1 VNIVFFAHPAFL
13 KHKSMD
19 SFSNMLS
26 TGMKNKGHTVQ
37 VWFPVSVFYS
47 LPVNSFIK
55 KWLGYI
61 DQYLIFP
68 NQVRLRLKKT
78 NANTLFVFTDQ
89 ALGPWV
95 SLVKKRPHIIH
106 CHDFLALQS
115 AIGEIPENH
124 TSWSGRLYQSY
135 IHRGYSTSTN
145 FISVSKKTKEQLHR
159 FLPIAPNC
167 SEVVYNGLKDVFNTC
182 LSCKAR
188 ELLINI
194 TGLDLM
200 QGYILHIGG
209 NQWYKNRLG
218 VIEIYN
224 AWRSE
229 STLCLPLL
237 LIGDYPSAQLYAA
250 YSQSPFKSDI
260 HFIAKKDDGFL
271 KYAYAGASVFL
282 FPSLA
287 EGFGW
292 PIIEAMACGCPV
304 ITTNEEPMTEVAGN
318 AAFFIPRRP
327 YDLSKVQKWASE
339 AANIVNTIIGFSC
352 EQRMKVVD
360 VGITNSKK
368 FDALTALDKIE
379 SIYLNTL
386 KQNNNESIAC
396 G

>member
-1 VNIVFFAHPAFL
+1 
-13 KHKSMD
+13 MD

-26 TGMKNKGHTVQ
+26 TGMKNKGHTVE
-37 VWFPVSVFYS
+37 VWLPVAVFHS
-47 LPVNSFIK
+47 LPVSSFIK
-55 KWLGYI
+55 KWFGYI
-61 DQYLIFP
+61 DQYIIFP
-68 NQVRLRLKKT
+68 NLVRLRLKRSS
-78 NANTLFVFTDQ
+78 ADTLFVFTDQ

-124 TSWSGRLYQSY
+124 TSWSGRIYQSF
-135 IHRGYSTSTN
+135 IHRGYSMSTN
-145 FISVSKKTKEQLHR
+145 FISVSKKTKVQLHR
-159 FLPIAPNC
+159 FLPVVPNC
-167 SEVVYNGLKDVFNTC
+167 SEVVYNGLKEVFKTY
-182 LSCKAR
+182 SSFKAR
-188 ELLINI
+188 ELLNDI
-194 TGLDLM
+194 TGLDLLE
-200 QGYILHIGG
+200 GYVLHIGG

-224 AWRSE
+224 AWRSGGK
-229 STLCLPLL
+229 LCLPLL
-237 LIGDYPSAQLYAA
+237 LIGDYPSSQLHAI

-260 HFIAKKDDGFL
+260 YFIAQKDDGFL
-271 KYAYAGASVFL
+271 RYAYAGASVFL

-304 ITTNEEPMTEVAGN
+304 ITTNEEPMTEIAGN

-327 YDLSKVQKWASE
+327 FDPSKVQKWASE
-339 AANIVNTIIGFSC
+339 AANIVDTIMGFSY
-352 EQRMKVVD
+352 EQRIKVVD
-360 VGITNSKK
+360 LGITNSKR
-368 FDALTALDKIE
+368 FNALNALDKIE